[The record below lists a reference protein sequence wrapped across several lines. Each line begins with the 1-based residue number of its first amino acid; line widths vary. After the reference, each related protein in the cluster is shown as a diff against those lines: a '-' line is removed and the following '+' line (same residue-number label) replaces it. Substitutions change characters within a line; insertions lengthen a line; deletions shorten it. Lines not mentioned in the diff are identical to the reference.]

1 MVVHI
6 LQKQRQLTQ
15 IGKIRLGQK
24 TRNAAGKE
32 FPTKLDTLRFT
43 SPRKEHIEKIAEH
56 YGGEVRAWQPPH
68 GNAQWEVITGVAE
81 VPVLVPPQDPGESQW
96 YEDWDKGGC
105 KRRCDGITERIS
117 GGPCK
122 CDPEPKR
129 RKCKLH
135 TRITLMLTEVE
146 SAGVFMLDTSSFYA
160 AIEMPGITRLL
171 AESKGIIP
179 GRFYLDQ
186 RSKMQDGKLHNYAVP
201 VIDPVGFTAAE
212 LVSGRAPELAAK
224 RLAAEI
230 EGNGPAAIAAGPD
243 LVGIVRSADD
253 KDHLAAL
260 WKQFGAEGVEL
271 TPELKKAFEE
281 TAAAFDEDA
290 DDVVDAEIV
299 EEPEG
304 WEPR

>member
-1 MVVHI
+1 MVVHTI
-6 LQKQRQLTQ
+6 QKQRQLTQ

-43 SPRKEHIEKIAEH
+43 SPRREHIETIAEH
-56 YGGEVRAWQPPH
+56 YGGEVRPWQPPH
-68 GNAQWEVITGVAE
+68 GNSQWEVITGVAE

-96 YEDWDKGGC
+96 YEEWDRGGC

-117 GGPCK
+117 GDPCK
-122 CDPEPKR
+122 CPTDPKQ

-135 TRITLMLTEVE
+135 TRVTLMLAEVE

-160 AIEMPGITRLL
+160 AVEMPGITRLL
-171 AESKGIIP
+171 ASSKGIIP

-186 RSKMQDGKLHNYAVP
+186 RSKMIEGKLHNYAVP

-212 LVSGRAPELAAK
+212 LVSGRAPELAAQ
-224 RLAAEI
+224 RLADQI
-230 EGNGPAAIAAGPD
+230 EGKAPAAIASGPNVLQLVNEMDTLEELRILWRRLRSGGD
-243 LVGIVRSADD
+243 LT
-253 KDHLAAL
+253 
-260 WKQFGAEGVEL
+260 E
-271 TPELKKAFEE
+271 ELK
-281 TAAAFDEDA
+281 AAIEARSNKLAEA
-290 DDVVDAEIV
+290 AEDDVVDAEIV

-304 WEPR
+304 WEPQ